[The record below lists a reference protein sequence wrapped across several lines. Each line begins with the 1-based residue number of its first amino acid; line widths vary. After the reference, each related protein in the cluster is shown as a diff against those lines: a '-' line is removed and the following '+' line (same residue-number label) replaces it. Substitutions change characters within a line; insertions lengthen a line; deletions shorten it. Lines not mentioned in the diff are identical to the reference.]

1 MLGKFTGSLIK
12 FVVSLAENGLQ
23 QMVLLKHSTWKR
35 CYKHR
40 EGSHFSYLDI
50 MRIIKLLE
58 NLEILIDGDG
68 ETVKH
73 SKIC

>member
-1 MLGKFTGSLIK
+1 
-12 FVVSLAENGLQ
+12 
-23 QMVLLKHSTWKR
+23 MVLLKHSTWKK